1 MSRDTT
7 SELEERLSG
16 KSKGLDEPYPLIWHM
31 LDSAAAVAVL
41 WSTFLSPGQRA
52 AITRGLGLGSD
63 EDEAGRVVAFWA
75 ALHDIGK
82 ISVQFQSQAEC
93 AWQQLPASLRGDRG
107 ESNGHRAGHA
117 GAGMESVA
125 DALAWL
131 GDVRADGVSASMPVG
146 RLAQIVGGHH
156 GRYARLD
163 SDRLGNRH
171 FLEVFGGQAWS
182 EERRRHAGEAHVL
195 LGAPAMP
202 PRCSVPCAVM
212 ITGLVILADWLVSQE
227 HYLRRRQ
234 GAQLTGGGGL
244 TPREH
249 LAYARRHV
257 PHLVEEAGLLA
268 APRDPR
274 LTFAEALDLPS
285 PNPLQQSVMEELP
298 RAASSGPGI
307 LVVTAATGDGK
318 TETGW
323 EAERLL
329 SAVSGA
335 NGFVHL
341 LPTTATSD
349 HLYTRTT
356 PYVRR
361 QTPGSR
367 ASVTLTHSMAWLN
380 AAYTGDDEAAAP
392 QECPVLTQG
401 GGSEAPRRWLH
412 GAKRALLAQFAVGT
426 VDQALMAILP
436 VRHNALRMLALSGKT
451 VIVDEA
457 HAYDPYMQVLLG
469 RLVNWLAAYGCSVI
483 LLSATLPRSVGDRLV
498 KEYLNGAGRSLR
510 EMKKNKTS
518 FPVPYPGWLF
528 ASADGGAVTAI
539 SEPQR
544 RAQAEER
551 NCELEVEQRKVR
563 HLAPVIP
570 REAAEPPKPSV
581 RFRVLEEAL
590 EPVLSDAGGV
600 ALVVC
605 TTVDDAQA
613 THDRLRRRMTERDL
627 DPAEITLLHARL
639 PAEIRE
645 ERSGRLTAHLGRTGE
660 RPHRQIV
667 VATQVIEQSLDLDAD
682 LVVSDL
688 APIAQLLQR
697 AGRCWRHEKWWREKG
712 RPGGRARPRWAVGP
726 RLVVLDPLLD
736 GGKVPAH
743 WGEVYPEALLAE
755 TSALLAPGNVTF
767 QVPEDVPGLV
777 EDVHGDRDGRYDWD
791 SPHNSGAWLDH
802 KGKTL
807 AMEQAGRM
815 ATVPRPLY
823 VRALEDLHQY
833 DLPDDE
839 RVISTRLGADSV
851 RVLCVYEQSSGALTL
866 DADNRLPL
874 PESAPGAR
882 LRIGDVRSVMRRTI
896 PVAADWF
903 DAEIRDQTTPR
914 GWSDY
919 AALSDLVVLR
929 LPVRDGVVGEVTAKG
944 RSLTLDSEL
953 GLVRR

>member
-1 MSRDTT
+1 MSYGTVL
-7 SELEERLSG
+7 ELEKRLWG
-16 KSKGLDEPYPLIWHM
+16 KLNGLDDPYPLIWHM
-31 LDSAAAVAVL
+31 LDSAAAVEAL
-41 WSTFLSPGQRA
+41 WGTFLSPGQRG
-52 AITRGLGLGSD
+52 AIARGLGLGSD
-63 EDEAGRVVAFWA
+63 ENEARRVVAFWA

-82 ISVQFQSQAEC
+82 ISVQFQSQAER
-93 AWQQLPASLRGDRG
+93 AWTRLPASLRGDRG

-117 GAGMESVA
+117 GAGMESVP
-125 DALAWL
+125 DALSWL
-131 GDVRADGVSASMPVG
+131 DDVHLGCVTGATPVG

-156 GRYARLD
+156 GRFESLEAN
-163 SDRLGNRH
+163 RLGNRH
-171 FLEVFGGQAWS
+171 FLEVFGGKSWS
-182 EERRRHAGEAHVL
+182 EERRRHAQEVHVL

-202 PRCSVPCAVM
+202 SECSAPCAVL

-234 GAQLTGGGGL
+234 GAQRPGDDP
-244 TPREH
+244 TPAEH
-249 LAYARRHV
+249 LTYARRHV
-257 PHLVEEAGLLA
+257 PDLVKEAGLVSV
-268 APRDPR
+268 PRTQ
-274 LTFAEALDLPS
+274 LSFAEALDLPL
-285 PNPLQQSVMEELP
+285 PNPLQRSVIEELP
-298 RAASSGPGI
+298 TAASSTPGI

-323 EAERLL
+323 EAERIL
-329 SAVSGA
+329 SAASGA
-335 NGFVHL
+335 DGFVHL

-349 HLYTRTT
+349 HLYTRTA

-361 QTPGSR
+361 QTPGSQ

-380 AAYTGDDEAAAP
+380 AAYTGDNQAAAP

-401 GGSEAPRRWLH
+401 KGSDAPRRWLH

-426 VDQALMAILP
+426 IDQALMAVLP
-436 VRHNALRMLALSGKT
+436 VRHNALRMLALAGKT

-469 RLVNWLAAYGCSVI
+469 RLVNWLAAYGCSVV
-483 LLSATLPRSVGDRLV
+483 LLSATLPRSVSDRLI
-498 KEYLNGAGRSLR
+498 KEYLNGAGQHSLVK
-510 EMKKNKTS
+510 MKKNKTG

-528 ASADGGAVTAI
+528 ARADGTAI
-539 SEPQR
+539 TVISESQQ
-544 RAQAEER
+544 RAQAKER
-551 NCELEVEQRKVR
+551 NCELQVEQRKVR
-563 HLAPVIP
+563 HLTPVIP
-570 REAAEPPKPSV
+570 REAEELPEPSL
-581 RFRVLEEAL
+581 RLRALEKDL
-590 EPVLSDAGGV
+590 EPVLSEEGGV

-613 THDRLRRRMTERDL
+613 TYDRLRRRMSTLQL
-627 DPAEITLLHARL
+627 DPADITLLHARL
-639 PAEIRE
+639 PSDVRE
-645 ERSGRLTAHLGRTGE
+645 ERSGLLTARLGRTGE

-688 APIAQLLQR
+688 APVAQLLQR

-712 RPGGRARPRWAVGP
+712 RPGGRARPSWATGP

-736 GGKVPAH
+736 GGKVPPH

-755 TSALLAPGNVTF
+755 TSALLAPGRLTL

-777 EDVHGDRDGRYDWD
+777 EDAHGDRDGRFDWD
-791 SPHNSGAWLDH
+791 SPQNSGAWIDY

-815 ATVPRPLY
+815 ATVPRPQY
-823 VRALEDLHQY
+823 VRTLDELHQY
-833 DLPDDE
+833 DLPGDE

-851 RVLCVYEQSSGALTL
+851 RVLCVYEHSSGVLTL
-866 DADNRLPL
+866 DVDGCFPL
-874 PESAPGAR
+874 PEAAPGAR

-896 PVAADWF
+896 PVASDWF
-903 DAEIRDQTTPR
+903 DTETRDQPVPS
-914 GWSDY
+914 GWLDY
-919 AALSDLVVLR
+919 SALQDLVLLR
-929 LPVRDGVVGEVTAKG
+929 FPVRDGAVGEMTIKN
-944 RSLTLDSEL
+944 RSLTLDEEL

>member
-1 MSRDTT
+1 MSRGTIL
-7 SELEERLSG
+7 ELEERLWG
-16 KSKGLDEPYPLIWHM
+16 KFKGLDEPYPLIWHM
-31 LDSAAAVAVL
+31 LDTAAAAEVL
-41 WSTFLSPGQRA
+41 WSTFLSPGQRGT
-52 AITRGLGLGSD
+52 ITRGLGLGSD
-63 EDEAGRVVAFWA
+63 EDGAGSVVAFWA

-82 ISVQFQSQAEC
+82 ISVQFQSQAER

-107 ESNGHRAGHA
+107 ESDGHRAGHA
-117 GAGMESVA
+117 GAGMESVV
-125 DALAWL
+125 DALAGL
-131 GDVRADGVSASMPVG
+131 GDIRSEGVTASLPVG

-156 GRYARLD
+156 GRYARLE
-163 SDRLGNRH
+163 SERLGNRH
-171 FLEVFGGQAWS
+171 FLEVFGGSAWS
-182 EERRRHAGEAHVL
+182 QERRRHAGEAHAL

-202 PRCSVPCAVM
+202 PECSVPCAVL

-234 GAQLTGGGGL
+234 GVQRTGGDL
-244 TPREH
+244 TLGEH

-257 PHLVEEAGLLA
+257 PHLVEEAGLLP
-268 APRDPR
+268 APRAR
-274 LTFAEALDLPS
+274 LSFAQALDLPG
-285 PNPLQQSVMEELP
+285 PNPLQQSVIEELP

-329 SAVSGA
+329 SAVGGA
-335 NGFVHL
+335 HGFVHL

-349 HLYTRTT
+349 HLYTRTA

-392 QECPVLTQG
+392 RECPVLTQG
-401 GGSEAPRRWLH
+401 AGSQAPKRWLH

-426 VDQALMAILP
+426 VDQALMAVLP
-436 VRHNALRMLALSGKT
+436 VRHNALRLLALSGKT

-510 EMKKNKTS
+510 EMKKNKTA

-528 ASADGGAVTAI
+528 APADGGAVTVI
-539 SEPQR
+539 SEAQR
-544 RAQAEER
+544 SAQAAER
-551 NCELEVEQRKVR
+551 NCELQVEQRKVR
-563 HLAPVIP
+563 HSAPVIP
-570 REAAEPPKPSV
+570 REGEQAPEPSLRV
-581 RFRVLEEAL
+581 RVLQEVL
-590 EPVLSDAGGV
+590 DPVLSEAGGV

-613 THDRLRRRMTERDL
+613 TYGRLRRRMIERGL

-645 ERSGRLTAHLGRTGE
+645 ERSGLLTAHLGRTGE

-712 RPGGRARPRWAVGP
+712 RPGGRARPGWAAGP

-743 WGEVYPEALLAE
+743 WGEVYPEALLAD
-755 TSALLAPGNVTF
+755 TSALLAPGQVTF

-791 SPHNSGAWLDH
+791 ATHHSGAWLDH

-815 ATVPRPLY
+815 AAVPRPRY
-823 VRALEDLHQY
+823 VRALEELHQY
-833 DLPDDE
+833 DVPDDE

-851 RVLCVYEQSSGALTL
+851 RVLCVYQQPSGALTL
-866 DADNRLPL
+866 DVDGRLPL
-874 PESAPGAR
+874 PEAAAGAR
-882 LRIGDVRSVMRRTI
+882 MRIGDVRSVMRRTI

-903 DAEIRDQTTPR
+903 DAETRDQATPR

-919 AALSDLVVLR
+919 AALKDLVLLR
-929 LPVRDGVVGEVTAKG
+929 LPVAAGAVGDITVKG
-944 RSLTLDSEL
+944 RSLTLDKEL